1 MPEIIEIDTD
11 HITLGQFLKLANI
24 IDSGGM
30 AKVFLREFDVY
41 VNGEL
46 DDRRGRKLKVND
58 IVEVESVGTF
68 QVGQTTSND

>member
-30 AKVFLREFDVY
+30 AKVFLKEFDVY

-58 IVEVESVGTF
+58 IVEIESVGTF

>member
-1 MPEIIEIDTD
+1 MPEIIEIDTQE
-11 HITLGQFLKLANI
+11 ITLGQFLKLANI

-30 AKVFLREFDVY
+30 AKVFLKEFDVY

-58 IVEVESVGTF
+58 VIEIEEVGTF
-68 QVGQTTSND
+68 QVGQASE

>member
-1 MPEIIEIDTD
+1 MPEIIEIDTQE
-11 HITLGQFLKLANI
+11 ITLGQFLKLANI

-30 AKVFLREFDVY
+30 AKIFLKEFNVY

-58 IVEVESVGTF
+58 VIEVEEVGTF
-68 QVGQTTSND
+68 QVGQASN